1 MLAASVLRQT
11 VTQEQFR
18 VNNEIFIV
26 PASCFA
32 YSAVEN
38 VCASLRQEGWT
49 VVPVLMVDVAKHA
62 GVSVTTV
69 SHVINQTREIAPQT
83 RERVLASITELR
95 YYKNT
100 SARLLVRGKSDI
112 VGLIVSDIE
121 NPFLPPL
128 VKSFDRACATAGLE
142 LLLGMTNYDPKKAEA
157 AVHRMIES
165 RVRGVAVMTSQI
177 DGRLIDTLVQAD
189 VPVVALDLQKI
200 GKGRSSL
207 SIDYAAGST
216 EAVDHLYLQGHRRVA
231 LIRGPSRIL
240 SACRY
245 AEVLTTTVEDYGM
258 KLVRVLEAD
267 TSSEDGARA
276 AMELLQ
282 SKHSPTAVLCGTD
295 LIAIGVLGAAAHLGM
310 RVPDDL
316 SIIGSDDIAMAS
328 YSHPALSTVRIPRD
342 AMGHEAFRLLEN
354 IAGPPF
360 RRGVGA
366 RIATS
371 FIARASSGPVR
382 GASRTARQTGP
393 SLNVVQPAGRTRDRS
408 KAG

>member
-1 MLAASVLRQT
+1 M
-11 VTQEQFR
+11 
-18 VNNEIFIV
+18 
-26 PASCFA
+26 
-32 YSAVEN
+32 
-38 VCASLRQEGWT
+38 
-49 VVPVLMVDVAKHA
+49 PVLMVDVARHA

-69 SHVINQTREIAPQT
+69 SHVVNETREIAPQT
-83 RERVLASITELR
+83 RERVLAAIKELR

-100 SARLLVRGKSDI
+100 SARLLVRGKSDL

-128 VKSFDRACATAGLE
+128 VKSFDRACAAAGLE
-142 LLLGMTNYDPKKAEA
+142 LHLGMTNYEPKKAEA
-157 AVHRMIES
+157 AVHRMIEG

-177 DGRLIDTLVQAD
+177 DGRLIDALVQAD
-189 VPVVALDLQKI
+189 VPVVALDLQKT

-216 EAVDHLYLQGHRRVA
+216 EAVNHLYLHGHRRVA

-245 AEVLTTTVEDYGM
+245 AEVLTTAVEDHGM
-258 KLVRVLEAD
+258 KLVRVIEAD
-267 TSSEDGARA
+267 TASEDGARA
-276 AMELLQ
+276 ATELLQ
-282 SKHSPTAVLCGTD
+282 AKHPPTAILCGTD
-295 LIAIGVLGAAAHLGM
+295 LIAIGALGGAAHLGV
-310 RVPDDL
+310 RVPQDL

-342 AMGHEAFRLLEN
+342 AMGQEAFRLLEHMT
-354 IAGPPF
+354 GPPF
-360 RRGVGA
+360 RRGVEA

-371 FIARASSGPVR
+371 FIARASSGSVHA
-382 GASRTARQTGP
+382 ASRAAGQSGR
-393 SLNVVQPAGRTRDRS
+393 SLNVVQPAARTRDRS

>member
-1 MLAASVLRQT
+1 M
-11 VTQEQFR
+11 
-18 VNNEIFIV
+18 
-26 PASCFA
+26 
-32 YSAVEN
+32 
-38 VCASLRQEGWT
+38 
-49 VVPVLMVDVAKHA
+49 PVLMVDVAKHA

-83 RERVLASITELR
+83 RERVLAAIRQLR

-128 VKSFDRACATAGLE
+128 VKSFDRACAAAGLE
-142 LLLGMTNYDPKKAEA
+142 LLLGMTNYEPRKAEA

-177 DGRLIDTLVQAD
+177 DGRLIDALVQAD
-189 VPVVALDLQKI
+189 VPVVALDLQRT

-231 LIRGPSRIL
+231 LIRGSSRIL

-245 AEVLTTTVEDYGM
+245 ADVLASTVEEYGM
-258 KLVRVLEAD
+258 KLVRSVEAD
-267 TSSEDGARA
+267 ASSEDGARA
-276 AMELLQ
+276 ATELLQ
-282 SKHSPTAVLCGTD
+282 SKHPPTAILCGTD
-295 LIAIGVLGAAAHLGM
+295 LIAIGALGAAAHLGL
-310 RVPDDL
+310 RVPHDL

-328 YSHPALSTVRIPRD
+328 YSHPPLSTVRIPRD

-354 IAGPPF
+354 ISSPPL
-360 RRGVGA
+360 RRGVEA

-371 FIARASSGPVR
+371 FVARASSGPVPA
-382 GASRTARQTGP
+382 ASRVATQAGRS
-393 SLNVVQPAGRTRDRS
+393 SLNVVPTAARTRDRS